1 MATFLK
7 ATGNP
12 TESSEFKYN
21 TIYNRD
27 NSVREDLDPTGNGNR
42 AFIFNEYVATKY
54 RDAKLEEHGLG
65 KVFGLAEDCRSQ
77 TAFGDVT
84 QEGNFSYNG
93 GVTSETNIP
102 SYFDDSIAE
111 KELNRANTAYT
122 INGNSVLARRN
133 SRDEEDTDGVLDDGI
148 SHFN

>member
-7 ATGNP
+7 ATGNA
-12 TESSEFKYN
+12 TKSSEFKYN

-27 NSVREDLDPTGNGNR
+27 NTVKEELDPTGNGNR
-42 AFIFNEYVATKY
+42 AFIFNDFVATEF
-54 RDAKLEEHGLG
+54 RDAKVKDSGIG
-65 KVFGLAEDCRSQ
+65 KLFGLAEESRSQ

-84 QEGNFSYNG
+84 SEGNFSYNG

-102 SYFDDSIAE
+102 SYFDDSESE

-122 INGNSVLARRN
+122 INGNSVLERRN
-133 SRDEEDTDGVLDDGI
+133 SRDEDNTDGVVDDGV
-148 SHFN
+148 SHFS